1 MKPMSPTNALQS
13 KHRLAVR
20 WFHWI
25 NFLLLFLMIWS
36 GLMIYWAN
44 DVYRIGAG
52 NITLLHFFPDWFYRL
67 FSLPFMLAIGMAL
80 HFFFMWFFAINGIAY
95 VCYLSL
101 SGEWR
106 DLWPQRKSFREA
118 ILVTLHDLHLRK
130 ERPGQGKYNAAQRIA
145 YSVIV
150 LMGVAI
156 IITGLAIY
164 KPVQLGWLDRIL
176 GGYQQA
182 RWEHFWLMLGFVC
195 FFVIHIIQVIRAGW
209 NNFRSMVAGYELVP
223 ARGPMNGNPP

>member
-1 MKPMSPTNALQS
+1 MSPTNALQG

-118 ILVTLHDLHLRK
+118 ILVWLHDLHLRK

-182 RWEHFWLMLGFVC
+182 RSEHFWLMLGFVC

-223 ARGPMNGNPP
+223 ARGPVNGNPP